1 MTMFDLIAFDAD
13 DTLWHNETLYRRAR
27 AKFEAL
33 MAPYCT
39 PEDAAQWL
47 DQMEMRNLEPFG
59 YGIKP
64 FILSMIETAVEI
76 SHGQIP
82 AGEIQKIVDLAH
94 EMVDAD
100 VELLDGVRE
109 TVSRLAG
116 AYPLMLVTK
125 GDPLDQ
131 ERKLLKSG
139 LGEYFR
145 YVEIM
150 WDKTKAKYAALFARY
165 QVQPQHFL
173 MVGNS
178 LRSDILP
185 VIELG
190 GRAIYIPYRLTWG
203 HENISIPDSHV
214 YCEIDNMWQLEEAIA
229 RMGSEAKC

>member
-1 MTMFDLIAFDAD
+1 MFDLIAFDAD
-13 DTLWHNETLYRRAR
+13 DTLWHNEILYRRAR
-27 AKFEAL
+27 AKFETL
-33 MAPYCT
+33 MASYCT
-39 PEDAAQWL
+39 PEEAAQWL
-47 DQMEMRNLEPFG
+47 DRTEMRNLEPFG

-64 FILSMIETAVEI
+64 FILSMVETAIEI

-82 AGEIQKIVDLAH
+82 APEIQKIVGLAH

-109 TVSRLAG
+109 TVTRLAA

-131 ERKLLKSG
+131 ERKLRKSG

-145 YVEIM
+145 YIEIM
-150 WDKTKAKYAALFARY
+150 WDKTREKYAALFAHYEVR
-165 QVQPQHFL
+165 PERFL

-185 VIELG
+185 VLELG
-190 GRAIYIPYRLTWG
+190 GRAIYIPYSLTWG
-203 HENISIPDSHV
+203 HETVPIPDGHV
-214 YCEIDNMWQLEEAIA
+214 YCEIESMWQLEEAIEKV
-229 RMGSEAKC
+229 SSTPSC

>member
-1 MTMFDLIAFDAD
+1 MFDLIAFDAD
-13 DTLWHNETLYRRAR
+13 DTLWHNETLYRGAR
-27 AKFEAL
+27 AKFERL

-39 PEDAAQWL
+39 PEQAAEWL
-47 DQMEMRNLEPFG
+47 DRTEMRNLEPFG

-64 FILSMIETAVEI
+64 FILSMVETAIEV
-76 SHGQIP
+76 SRGQIP
-82 AGEIQKIVDLAH
+82 ASEIQKIVDLAH
-94 EMVDAD
+94 EMVEAD

-109 TVSRLAG
+109 TVTRLAA

-145 YVEIM
+145 YIEIM
-150 WDKTKAKYAALFARY
+150 WDKTKEKYAALFTRY
-165 QVQPQHFL
+165 QVPPERFL
-173 MVGNS
+173 MIGNS

-190 GRAIYIPYRLTWG
+190 GRAIYIPYSLTWG
-203 HENISIPDSHV
+203 HENIPIPDAHV
-214 YCEIDNMWQLEEAIA
+214 YCEVESMWQLEEAVE
-229 RMGSEAKC
+229 RLGQEPEC

>member
-1 MTMFDLIAFDAD
+1 MFDLIAFDAD
-13 DTLWHNETLYRRAR
+13 DTLWQNEILYRRAR
-27 AKFEAL
+27 AKYEQL

-39 PEDAAQWL
+39 AEEAALWL
-47 DQMEMRNLEPFG
+47 DRTEMRNLEPFG

-64 FILSMIETAVEI
+64 FILSMVETAVEI
-76 SHGQIP
+76 SRGQIP
-82 AGEIQKIVDLAH
+82 ASQILKIVNLAH

-109 TVSRLAG
+109 TVSRLAA

-131 ERKLLKSG
+131 ERKLRKSG
-139 LGEYFR
+139 LEEYFR

-150 WDKTKAKYAALFARY
+150 WDKTKEKYAGLFARY
-165 QVQPQHFL
+165 QVRPERFL
-173 MVGNS
+173 MIGNS

-190 GRAIYIPYRLTWG
+190 GRAIYIPYSITWE
-203 HENISIPDSHV
+203 HENVPIPDSQT
-214 YCEIDNMWQLEEAIA
+214 YCEIENIRQVEEAVE
-229 RMGSEAKC
+229 RLNLSSVC